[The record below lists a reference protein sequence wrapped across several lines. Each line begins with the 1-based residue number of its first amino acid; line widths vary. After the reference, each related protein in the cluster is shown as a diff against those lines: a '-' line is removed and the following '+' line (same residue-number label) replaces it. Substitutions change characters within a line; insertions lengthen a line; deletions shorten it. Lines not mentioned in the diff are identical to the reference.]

1 MAKLNL
7 LKHGTLTRRPNKTC
21 EDYINLL
28 SFVPCA
34 CLLFGIDWLSP
45 IVGES
50 DHSHHTSGRSSLAD
64 SSSSHA
70 DTIRYPDINIHMRHG
85 GRFYSIAG

>member
-1 MAKLNL
+1 MAELNL

-34 CLLFGIDWLSP
+34 CLFFGIDWLSP
-45 IVGES
+45 IVGEFG
-50 DHSHHTSGRSSLAD
+50 HSHHTSGRSSLAD
-64 SSSSHA
+64 PSSSHA
-70 DTIRYPDINIHMRHG
+70 DAIRYPDTNIHMWYCG
-85 GRFYSIAG
+85 WFYNIS